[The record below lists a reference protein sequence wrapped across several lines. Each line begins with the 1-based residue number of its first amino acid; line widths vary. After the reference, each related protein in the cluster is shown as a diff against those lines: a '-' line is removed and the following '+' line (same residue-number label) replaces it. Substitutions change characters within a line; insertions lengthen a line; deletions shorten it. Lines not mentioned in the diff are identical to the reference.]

1 MHNHFSLLDTLDMR
15 APLLAFSNRQ
25 ERARVIGSSFAENPM
40 PSRTKRST
48 RRRKGGPK
56 KIKGAKGVRI
66 VKGRLSLK
74 VAGFAGTHKIAPSQL
89 IRLFPLTKIKA
100 VAKKFLTASG
110 AGKKSKRK
118 TSKKARKKRGRG
130 RPRRRRITT

>member
-1 MHNHFSLLDTLDMR
+1 MK

-25 ERARVIGSSFAENPM
+25 ERARVIGSSSFTAQDPM
-40 PSRTKRST
+40 PSRVKRST

-74 VAGFAGTHKIAPSQL
+74 VAGFPGTHKLAPSQL

-100 VAKKFLTASG
+100 VAKRFLTASG
-110 AGKKSKRK
+110 VGKKKKKR
-118 TSKKARKKRGRG
+118 TKKSRKKRGRG
-130 RPRRRRITT
+130 RPRRRRRQREKA